1 MTDGQT
7 AQTAAPH
14 SGRQAGAF
22 MGAVIVAHNDRCSD
36 RAPGLRDRLAVVR
49 NRHGPTPSRSSAC
62 GLSPAR
68 RSDFSSKET
77 ME

>member
-49 NRHGPTPSRSSAC
+49 NWTWTDTISQLGMRLITSAQI
-62 GLSPAR
+62 
-68 RSDFSSKET
+68 
-77 ME
+77 

>member
-14 SGRQAGAF
+14 AGREAGAF

-49 NRHGPTPSRSSAC
+49 NRTWTDTISQLGMRLITSAQI
-62 GLSPAR
+62 
-68 RSDFSSKET
+68 
-77 ME
+77 